1 MKTATKY
8 LLLSIILVGLISNI
22 SNAAN
27 KKDDTKLIKEKSF
40 QISAGKNLVVSTSS
54 GDVEI
59 TRWDKDEV
67 YVKVW
72 GNKNAEEKFRFD
84 FEANTEQV
92 KIKAERKGGWGWF
105 SNIRLKFEI
114 KVPASFNLN
123 INTSGG
129 DIKIGGVKG
138 DIDLVTSGGD
148 IWGDR
153 FEGNFSATTSGGNVN
168 LFCGNSKINATTS
181 GGDIDL
187 DYTGLNKGIELN
199 TSGGDISIKVPQ
211 NFDANINLTTSGG
224 DVECNL
230 PLNNVKKLSDSKVI
244 GEINKGG
251 EKLNAHTSGGDIT
264 VSKK

>member
-1 MKTATKY
+1 MKIATKY
-8 LLLSIILVGLISNI
+8 LLISLFLVGLISNLSI
-22 SNAAN
+22 AAN
-27 KKDDTKLIKEKSF
+27 KKDDIKVIKEKSF
-40 QISAGKNLVVSTSS
+40 PIAAGKNLVVSTSS

-59 TRWDKDEV
+59 TKWDKDEV

-72 GNKNAEEKFRFD
+72 GNENAEEKFRYD
-84 FEANTEQV
+84 FEANSEQV

-123 INTSGG
+123 VNTAGG

-138 DIDLVTSGGD
+138 NIDLVTSGGD

-153 FEGNFSATTSGGNVN
+153 FEGNFSATTSGGDVN
-168 LFCGNSKINATTS
+168 LYCGNSKIKATTS

-187 DYTGLNKGIELN
+187 DYTGLNKGIELS

-211 NFDANINLTTSGG
+211 IFDAAVDLSTSGG

-230 PLNNVKKLSDSKVI
+230 PLNNVKKLSDTKII

-251 EKLNAHTSGGDIT
+251 EKLSAHTSGGDIT
-264 VSKK
+264 VNKK